1 MVTSEEGP
9 IVATYSPGRR
19 RVIFALTLTSLFL
32 LTLDIRGNQVL
43 DGARSGFGFIFRPI
57 NRAGEVV
64 TTPVVR
70 LWRSY
75 REFDDLEEENRQ
87 LRAEIDAQRSA
98 EISAQNAIIENQDLL
113 ALAGLESLAS
123 YGSVTGRLVGQS
135 PSNFDQQVEIDRG
148 ALHGIRVG
156 MAAINEAGLVGK
168 VASVAPQSS
177 IIMLVTDPSYAVPVK
192 ILASN
197 DAADAS
203 ATMTATSVASSDVEA
218 AATDDVSAISG
229 TESDG
234 SESTTTTTTTVV
246 EIIRETGVLRG
257 QGSDRLPRV
266 SFIASGTGFGQIEVG
281 DTVFTAGGSTSLAPP
296 NIPLGRVLNVI
307 TRAGTAG
314 QELEIEPTA
323 DLSRL
328 QFVRVVLYQPASEVG
343 Q

>member
-1 MVTSEEGP
+1 M
-9 IVATYSPGRR
+9 ATYSPGRR
-19 RVIFALTLTSLFL
+19 RVIFALALTSLFL
-32 LTLDIRGNQVL
+32 LTLDLRGNQVL
-43 DGARSGFGFIFRPI
+43 DGARTGFGVIFRPI

-64 TTPVVR
+64 TAPVVR

-75 REFDDLEEENRQ
+75 QEFDDLEEENRQ

-148 ALHGIRVG
+148 ALHWIRVG

-168 VASVAPQSS
+168 VTSVAPQSS

-197 DAADAS
+197 SAMAAAS
-203 ATMTATSVASSDVEA
+203 TVTATTVTSSNTDEAVGEDLISSD
-218 AATDDVSAISG
+218 G
-229 TESDG
+229 TLSDG
-234 SESTTTTTTTVV
+234 TESTTTTTLV

>member
-1 MVTSEEGP
+1 M
-9 IVATYSPGRR
+9 ATYSPGRR

-168 VASVAPQSS
+168 VTSVAPQSS